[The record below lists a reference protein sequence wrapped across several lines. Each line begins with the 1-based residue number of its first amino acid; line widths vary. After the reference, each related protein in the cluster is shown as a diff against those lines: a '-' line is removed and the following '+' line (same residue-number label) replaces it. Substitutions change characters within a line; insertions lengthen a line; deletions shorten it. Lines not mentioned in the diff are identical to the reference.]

1 MTTTVHELDYR
12 ANDGIYVTMSWDAA
26 TDRVTVTVAD
36 AKTDDAFE
44 VLVAPGE
51 RAMDVFHHPYA
62 YRAVRE
68 ERGPSTLVRTT

>member
-1 MTTTVHELDYR
+1 MTTDTHELAYR
-12 ANDGIYVTMSWDAA
+12 ANDGIYVTMFWDAVS
-26 TDRVTVTVAD
+26 DRVTVAVTD
-36 AKTDDAFE
+36 SKTDDAFE

-68 ERGPSTLVRTT
+68 DRSGARLVHTT